1 METITKFLSLFA
13 ICLMLMHQ
21 TSAKKEMRGKA
32 LINKV
37 CKQTPH
43 EDLCVQVLSSDPT
56 GAVGGLKDLAMI
68 SLRVAA
74 ANATGIITDVKM
86 MIDDDNLDPG
96 VQQGLSDCKE
106 TLLDAEGQLEDTVA
120 AILTNSKHDAHRW
133 LKAALAAIDT
143 CDASIPGN
151 DDILSVRS
159 VEFRK
164 LCNIAVA
171 ISKASLAKHAS

>member
-1 METITKFLSLFA
+1 
-13 ICLMLMHQ
+13 MLLHQ
-21 TSAKKEMRGKA
+21 TSAEEFKGKELMD
-32 LINKV
+32 KV
-37 CKQTPH
+37 CEQTP
-43 EDLCVQVLSSDPT
+43 EKDLCLQVLSSDPT
-56 GAVGGLKDLAMI
+56 SAFGNLQEFALI

-74 ANATGIITDVKM
+74 ANATGILSDVKM
-86 MIDDDNLDPG
+86 LIDDDNLDPA

-106 TLLDAEGQLEDTVA
+106 NLLDAEGQLEDTVA
-120 AILTNSKHDAHRW
+120 AILTNAKHDAQIW
-133 LKAALAAIDT
+133 LKAALSAIDT

-171 ISKASLAKHAS
+171 LSKASLAKNK